1 MCEGVRVLAWRWSA
15 SGTLLSV
22 LVVVRSGG
30 RTFTSKGFVGMGS
43 GDDSGARALA
53 AGRDVEAEMSA
64 SAAGEA
70 TGAVVEAPVDGSV
83 VVLPNEGSDA
93 ADRSFH
99 SREGGV
105 PSKVS
110 AVSAE

>member
-1 MCEGVRVLAWRWSA
+1 VRL
-15 SGTLLSV
+15 
-22 LVVVRSGG
+22 GG

-53 AGRDVEAEMSA
+53 AGRDVGAEMSA
-64 SAAGEA
+64 AAAGEA

-83 VVLPNEGSDA
+83 AVRPSEGSNA
-93 ADRSFH
+93 TDRSFR

-105 PSKVS
+105 PSKGVGD
-110 AVSAE
+110 VGRAEVLRG